1 MTLCPTDGIDLDLYH
16 KQSRGRATFC
26 MPHGMLRQLV
36 VTRRHLPNRSAGKP
50 ISTRQCQG
58 GIGNAYLYATTPHMF
73 EVRCL
78 YCAAFTVAFHMTYK
92 ICTSEKKSA
101 NAFAVMSLL

>member
-1 MTLCPTDGIDLDLYH
+1 MTLYRANGIDLDLYH
-16 KQSRGRATFC
+16 KQFRGRATFG

-36 VTRRHLPNRSAGKP
+36 VTRRQLPNRSAGKP
-50 ISTRQCQG
+50 ISTRKCQG

-78 YCAAFTVAFHMTYK
+78 YCAAFTVASHMTYT
-92 ICTSEKKSA
+92 ICTSEK
-101 NAFAVMSLL
+101 NVRMHLP